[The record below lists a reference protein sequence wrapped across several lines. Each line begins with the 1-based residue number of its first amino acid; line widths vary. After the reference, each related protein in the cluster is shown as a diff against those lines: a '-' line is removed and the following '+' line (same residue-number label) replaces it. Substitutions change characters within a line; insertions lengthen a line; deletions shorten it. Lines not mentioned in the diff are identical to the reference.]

1 MKIKSGLFF
10 FSLICTVLIGTTGNT
25 GCANIVPPL
34 GGPRDTIPPVLVSVS
49 PRDSSYHFNANKIV
63 FNFDE
68 YIDAKD
74 MHEQLIISPVPK
86 VDPIIDYK
94 LRTLTVRIKD
104 TLQPNTTY
112 FFDFGNAIH
121 DYNEENILKHFSYV
135 FSTGGYIDSA
145 GLSGKVIVAATGK
158 PDSTLIVML
167 HRKLDDSAVV
177 KEKPRYITRVDT
189 NGLFSFRYLQP
200 GTYAL
205 YAMKDEGGTRRYL
218 SRSQLFAFSD
228 SPVVVGRPNNPIT
241 LYAYA
246 EATETRSSTK
256 TTTGAKTPTKT
267 PEKSKEK
274 EKDRRLQFQTN
285 VGTGDF
291 DVLDTVHLQFTN
303 TLQVMD
309 PSKIRFTDRDYTDIN
324 ASLYHFKADSTN
336 RLFWLFYP
344 WKLDTKYHLILNKD
358 FAQDSAGR
366 KLLKTDTISF
376 QTKNETQYGEVRI
389 RIPKLDLSRHPVLQ
403 FVQNDVVK
411 FSYIFS
417 TQKEFRSRLFTPG
430 EYELHILYDRNRN
443 GVWDAGEFFYNH
455 CQPEIIQI
463 IRRKFNV
470 KGNWDN
476 DTEIGL

>member
-1 MKIKSGLFF
+1 MKFKSGLFL
-10 FSLICTVLIGTTGNT
+10 FSLISIVIIGTTGNI

-34 GGPRDTIPPVLVSVS
+34 GGPRDTLPPVLVSVS
-49 PRDSSYHFNANKIV
+49 PRDSSYHFNAAKII

-74 MHEQLIISPVPK
+74 LREQLIVSPVPK
-86 VDPIIDYK
+86 VDPIVDFK

-112 FFDFGNAIH
+112 FFDFGNAVH
-121 DYNEENILKHFSYV
+121 DYNEENVLKHFSYV

-145 GLSGKVIVAATGK
+145 GLSGKVILAATGK
-158 PDSTLIVML
+158 ADSTLIVIL
-167 HRKLDDSAVV
+167 HRKMDDSAVV

-189 NGLFSFRYLQP
+189 NGRFSFRYLQP

-218 SRSQLFAFSD
+218 SRGQLFAFAD
-228 SPVVVGRPNNPIT
+228 SPVVVGVRSNPIT

-246 EATETRSSTK
+246 EALEARPK
-256 TTTGAKTPTKT
+256 TTTTTKPAAT
-267 PEKSKEK
+267 KPSEKSKEK
-274 EKDRRLQFQTN
+274 EKDRRLQFQTSL
-285 VGTGDF
+285 GTGDF
-291 DVLDTVHLQFTN
+291 DVLDTFHIQFTN
-303 TLQVMD
+303 ALQVMD
-309 PSKIRFTDRDYTDIN
+309 PSRIRFTDRDYTDI
-324 ASLYHFKADSTN
+324 APSLYHFTADSTN
-336 RLFWLFYP
+336 KKFWLFYD
-344 WKLDTKYHLILNKD
+344 WKVDTKYHLILNKD
-358 FAQDSAGR
+358 FAQDSAGK

-389 RIPKLDLSRHPVLQ
+389 RIPNLDLSRYPVLQ
-403 FVQNDVVK
+403 FVQNDAVK

-417 TQKEFRSRLFTPG
+417 TRKEFRTRLFTPG
-430 EYELHILYDRNRN
+430 EYELRILYDKNRN
-443 GVWDAGEFFYNH
+443 GVWDSGEFFFYH
-455 CQPEIIQI
+455 CQPEIVQP

-476 DTEIGL
+476 DADIIL